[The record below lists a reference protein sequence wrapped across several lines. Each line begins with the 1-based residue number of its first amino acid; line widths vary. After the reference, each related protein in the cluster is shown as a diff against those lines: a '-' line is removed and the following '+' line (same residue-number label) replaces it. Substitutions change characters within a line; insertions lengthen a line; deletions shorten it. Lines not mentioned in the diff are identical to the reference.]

1 MTRFCD
7 NLHHVRSK
15 PNNIKTIFQ
24 SVEDTKSGNQM
35 DIILKTAV
43 DNITLTI
50 SRKQTQNNALAA
62 VIEVK
67 VELAMTKESSDMG
80 R

>member
-1 MTRFCD
+1 
-7 NLHHVRSK
+7 
-15 PNNIKTIFQ
+15 
-24 SVEDTKSGNQM
+24 M

-50 SRKQTQNNALAA
+50 SRKQTQSNALAS